1 MVERLRKNAPP
12 CLDHHDPKPAY
23 LENIFPQ
30 AFTQKEKSVLFVHTR
45 RSQVANIK
53 ATKLLDISQGV
64 RSCGVSFARKNM
76 ACYDKSSSS

>member
-1 MVERLRKNAPP
+1 MVERLRKNAAP

-53 ATKLLDISQGV
+53 ATKGV
-64 RSCGVSFARKNM
+64 RSCGVSFTRKNL